1 MPAFEKLPSVS
12 HPWASFAPC
21 FQSHTSV
28 CSFQQVSKS
37 VPSLRPLR
45 LRNFKEQSL
54 ILFAEFGVNVH
65 LHADCECGQTAEHHE
80 PEEIHVTLRTGRAE

>member
-28 CSFQQVSKS
+28 CSFQQVPESA
-37 VPSLRPLR
+37 PSLRPLR

-54 ILFAEFGVNVH
+54 RLCEAELSSENFNE
-65 LHADCECGQTAEHHE
+65 LHFYFFNSRRITEFSLH
-80 PEEIHVTLRTGRAE
+80 